1 MADTIYMN
9 RELSWLKF
17 NERVLEEAENP
28 ENPLCE
34 RLTFA
39 SIYQSNLDE
48 FYMVRVGSLVDQ
60 MLLAKDIR
68 ENKTNMTPKEQLDA
82 ILARTKKLNRKRDV
96 VYEEIM
102 ESLEEYGVHML
113 NFHKIEK
120 EDRNY
125 LERYFEAEV
134 ASVISPS
141 IVGKRQPFP
150 FLRNKEIYAVVVL
163 ETKKGK
169 EKLGIIPCSSA
180 GIQRL
185 IPVPGKTGTY
195 MLSEELILHFVSKI
209 FKGYHIKAKS
219 LLRITRNAD
228 IDADALYDEDLD
240 YREFMVELIKAR
252 KKLAP
257 IRLELSREMDGDVVE
272 TLCDYLEVDKNFVFR
287 GDIPLDLSFVF
298 QIQDGLRKRTELF
311 YEKRIPQKSPVFN
324 SHEPILDQIAKK
336 DRFLSYPY
344 ESIKP
349 FLTMLHE
356 AANDE
361 DVVSIKMTLYRVAK
375 QSKVVEALIEAA
387 ENGKEVFVL
396 VELKARF
403 DEENNIGWSRLL
415 EDAGCH
421 VIYGLDGYKVHSKL
435 CQIMKKKDGNVE
447 YYTQIGTGNY
457 NEKTARLYTDLSLM
471 TADPKI
477 GTEAARVFQALAM
490 GETVEDMDYLLVAP
504 KCLQNKVLAM
514 IDEEIEHAKAGEQA
528 YIGLKMNSLTDKRI
542 MNKLVEA
549 SCAGVH
555 IDMVVRGI
563 CCLIP
568 GVKGQTENI
577 HIISIVGRFL
587 EHSRIYIFGTQERA
601 KIYISSADFM
611 TRNTLR
617 RVEVAAPIEDSD
629 IRMQIQEMFVTMLSD
644 NRKARTMNNK
654 GNYKIEPSDNAPLNS
669 QEVFLEQAY
678 DNAAPVVMEK

>member
-134 ASVISPS
+134 APVISPS

-228 IDADALYDEDLD
+228 IDADALYNEDLD

-287 GDIPLDLSFVF
+287 GDVPLDLSFVF

-490 GETVEDMDYLLVAP
+490 GETVENMEHLLVAP

-514 IDEEIEHAKAGEQA
+514 IDEEIEHARAGEQT

-549 SCAGVH
+549 SCEGVH

-617 RVEVAAPIEDSD
+617 RVEVAAPIEDPD
-629 IRMQIQEMFVTMLSD
+629 IRMDIQEMFVTMLSD

-678 DNAAPVVMEK
+678 DNAAPVVIQ